1 MSYRTDIMTKF
12 FQSFALRWKYLQLKW
27 DVKPDFL
34 PFFYAMKGYEK
45 LKSDLWN
52 PKYLTIVD
60 LTKSNTQ
67 KRFFVLNMEKNRVE
81 FAVQTWHGKKSWGE
95 FATLFSN
102 EIGSNQTSLWFY
114 RTPLEIQKARTKDRS
129 GLLLNGIEASNDNA
143 RKRGIFIHPAGID
156 QSEGCFTLPELDAPI
171 LNMIKGD
178 SLLFAYYPDQ
188 EYLKNSK
195 LLQ

>member
-1 MSYRTDIMTKF
+1 MSNYDEVWDQTFYHF
-12 FQSFALRWKYLQLKW
+12 FMRWRAIK
-27 DVKPDFL
+27 
-34 PFFYAMKGYEK
+34 K

-129 GLLLNGIEASNDNA
+129 GLLLSGIESSNDNA
-143 RKRGIFIHPAGID
+143 RKRGIFIHPAGSRSEWGLFYPPRIRCSHFEYD
-156 QSEGCFTLPELDAPI
+156 QRRFFVVC
-171 LNMIKGD
+171 
-178 SLLFAYYPDQ
+178 LLSRLYIF
-188 EYLKNSK
+188 
-195 LLQ
+195 

>member
-1 MSYRTDIMTKF
+1 MTKF
-12 FQSFALRWKYLQLKW
+12 FQSFALRWKYSQLKW

-34 PFFYAMKGYEK
+34 PFFYAMKGYKK

-67 KRFFVLNMEKNRVE
+67 KRFFVLNMEKSR
-81 FAVQTWHGKKSWGE
+81 GE

-129 GLLLNGIEASNDNA
+129 GLLLNGIESSNDNA

-188 EYLKNSK
+188 EYLLNSE

>member
-1 MSYRTDIMTKF
+1 MTKF

-34 PFFYAMKGYEK
+34 PFFYAMKGYKK

-52 PKYLTIVD
+52 SKYLTIVD

-188 EYLKNSK
+188 EYLLNSE

>member
-1 MSYRTDIMTKF
+1 MTKF
-12 FQSFALRWKYLQLKW
+12 FQSFALRWRYFQLKW

-102 EIGSNQTSLWFY
+102 EIGSNQTSLWFN
-114 RTPLEIQKARTKDRS
+114 RTPLEIQKARTKDRR

-188 EYLKNSK
+188 EYLLNSE

>member
-1 MSYRTDIMTKF
+1 MTKILQNF
-12 FQSFALRWKYLQLKW
+12 VLRWKYLQLKW

-34 PFFYAMKGYEK
+34 PFFYAMKGYKK

-81 FAVQTWHGKKSWGE
+81 FTVQTWHGKKSWGE

-178 SLLFAYYPDQ
+178 SLLFAYYPDTT
-188 EYLKNSK
+188 YLKESEIVN
-195 LLQ
+195 